1 MNHPAEL
8 ALHQYMQ
15 DAANG
20 KSSISEDTVKQV
32 GQDVM
37 NALTRQFGGG
47 NKRDKFG
54 LRMSNVGRPTCQLW
68 FEKNEPEKALPFP
81 TTFVMNM
88 MLGDIVEAV
97 FKGLLKEAGVQYED
111 DEKVTLQ
118 LDDNTSITGTYD
130 IVIDGAVDD
139 VKSASN
145 WSYTNKF
152 DSFDS
157 LRQGDAFG
165 YVAQLAGYAK
175 ASGKRAGGWWVVNK
189 ANGEFKYVPATGMD
203 VDEEVGRI
211 KQTADTVEENTFE
224 RCFDAVPETFRG
236 KPTGNTMLGT
246 ECGFCRYRFSCWP
259 EIQERPAV
267 MSQAKQPKTVAYV
280 HIADEHKTN
289 ADFFKDRAM

>member
-8 ALHQYMQ
+8 ALHQYMEN
-15 DAANG
+15 AANG
-20 KSSISEDTVKQV
+20 KSTMSAETIQQV
-32 GQDVM
+32 GLDVM
-37 NALTRQFGGG
+37 GALGRQFGGG

-68 FEKNEPEKALPFP
+68 FEKNKPEEALPLP

-88 MLGDIVEAV
+88 MIGDIVEAV

-111 DEKVTLQ
+111 DEKVTLD
-118 LDDNTSITGTYD
+118 LDENTSVSGTYD

-152 DSFDS
+152 ESFDT
-157 LRQGDAFG
+157 LKKGDAFG

-189 ANGEFKYVPATGMD
+189 ANGQFKYVPATGLD
-203 VDEEVGRI
+203 VDAEVSKI
-211 KQTADTVEENTFE
+211 KETADSVEANEFK
-224 RCFDAVPETFRG
+224 RCFEPVPETFRG

-280 HIADEHKTN
+280 SLADEY
-289 ADFFKDRAM
+289 A